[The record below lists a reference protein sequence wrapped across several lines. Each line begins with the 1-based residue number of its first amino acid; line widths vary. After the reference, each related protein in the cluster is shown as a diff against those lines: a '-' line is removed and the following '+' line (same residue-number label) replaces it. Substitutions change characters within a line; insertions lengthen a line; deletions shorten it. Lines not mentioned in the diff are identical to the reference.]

1 MSKPNNSER
10 SQGAETGPSGDA
22 VGRVLALDLGTVR
35 VGVAVSDE
43 LRLTVRPLPALR
55 RTNWKRLLRE
65 VAELCSS
72 FDVKRVVLGL
82 PLRLDGSEG
91 DAAGEARR
99 VARNLGLS
107 LPVPVSLQDERHT
120 SYDSQLRLRAAELT
134 EDEIARRIDSEAAA
148 LILSDYLS
156 SERESKQP
164 SS

>member
-10 SQGAETGPSGDA
+10 SQGTEAGPSGDA
-22 VGRVLALDLGTVR
+22 GGRVLALDLGTVR

-43 LRLTVRPLPALR
+43 LRLTVRPLPALK
-55 RTNWKRLLRE
+55 RTNWKRLLRD
-65 VAELCSS
+65 VAELCRS

-120 SYDSQLRLRAAELT
+120 SHDSQLRLRAEELQRA
-134 EDEIARRIDSEAAA
+134 EIARRIDSEAAA

-156 SERESKQP
+156 GERETERQ

>member
-1 MSKPNNSER
+1 MSKPSNSER
-10 SQGAETGPSGDA
+10 SQAAETGPAEDA

-55 RTNWKRLLRE
+55 RTNWKQLVRD

-91 DAAGEARR
+91 DAAAEALR
-99 VARNLGLS
+99 VARNLSLS

-120 SYDSQLRLRAAELT
+120 SQDSRHRLRAEKLQG
-134 EDEIARRIDSEAAA
+134 DEIARRIDSEAAA

-156 SERESKQP
+156 SEREIKQ
-164 SS
+164 